1 MNARETLIQ
10 KSIGLM
16 REQAAA
22 YASLGRLTEQL
33 QGALVGSAT
42 TRVESLTRAGEAELS
57 RMRAR
62 LVAIMSQLTAFADT
76 RSEDPEQNRISAEA
90 RTAFESASAE
100 LNEAAR
106 LFLRVQR
113 PAAALAVGGTTY
125 AAACIESCG
134 VSPVTYRAPYS
145 RQKEGS
151 RWA

>member
-1 MNARETLIQ
+1 MNARESLIQ

-22 YASLGRLTEQL
+22 YASLGRLVEQL
-33 QGALVGSAT
+33 QGALARGAT
-42 TRVESLTRAGEAELS
+42 IQVEALTRGGEAELS

-90 RTAFESASAE
+90 RTAFESASTE
-100 LNEAAR
+100 LSEAAR
-106 LFLRVQR
+106 LFQRVQR
-113 PAAALAVGGTTY
+113 CAAALAAGGTTY

-134 VSPVTYRAPYS
+134 VPPVTYRAPYS
-145 RQKEGS
+145 RQKEGA